1 MTRRRAG
8 VIASSPVLVGAIT
21 TLIVILAVFL
31 AYNANNGLPFVP
43 TYRISAQVPNAN
55 TLVKGN
61 DVRIGGVRVG
71 LVEKIVPVQ
80 DPETGAV
87 HAKVDLKLD
96 KSAEP
101 IPKDSTVV
109 VRSRSAL
116 GLKYLEINKG
126 TSSEGW
132 PEGSTLPLTVAHPKP
147 VEIDQF
153 FNIFDAPTRK
163 AAQANLVAFGDALAG
178 RGPDLNEALGEL
190 RPLVTRLEP
199 VARNLASPKTGV
211 GRFFHAL
218 ADSAAEV
225 APVAETQAQM
235 FVSLDT
241 TFAAFA
247 RVARPFIQ
255 QSISEAPPTFDT
267 LIRTAPRIRRFLGHS
282 AVLFHDL
289 RPGIKALSDSS
300 PTVAAAFET
309 GADVLP
315 GAPAMNRQVA
325 LTAQTLG
332 EFALNSGVK
341 GGIRYST
348 QFFDFLNPAL
358 RFVAPA
364 QTVCNYATLLAR
376 NAEDHLSVSP
386 DGIGTA
392 QRFIVQSAGQADIS
406 TGINAP
412 NSENGPS
419 SAPANSAGVSAINN
433 FLHANPYP
441 NTASPGQHPRECE
454 AGNEPYILNPQTGL
468 GEATIGNAP
477 GNQGTV
483 TEGQIKGQG

>member
-43 TYRISAQVPNAN
+43 TYQISVRVPNAN

-71 LVEKIVPVQ
+71 IVEKIVPVQ

-87 HAKVDLKLD
+87 YAKADLKLD
-96 KSAEP
+96 KTAEP
-101 IPKDSTVV
+101 VPKDSTVV

-116 GLKYLEINKG
+116 GLKYMEIDKG
-126 TSSEGW
+126 TSDEGW
-132 PEGSTLPLTVAHPKP
+132 PEGSTLPLKVAHPKP

-163 AAQANLVAFGDALAG
+163 ASRANLIAFGNALAG
-178 RGPDLNEALGEL
+178 RGPDLNLAFGEL

-211 GRFFHAL
+211 GRFFRAL

-235 FVSLDT
+235 FVSLDA
-241 TFAAFA
+241 TFGAFA

-267 LIRTAPRIRRFLGHS
+267 LIRTGPPIDRFLGHS
-282 AVLFHDL
+282 ATLFHEL
-289 RPGIKALSDSS
+289 RPGITALSESS

-309 GADVLP
+309 GANVLP
-315 GAPAMNRQVA
+315 GAPEMNRQVA

-332 EFALNSGVK
+332 DFATDPGVK

-358 RFVAPA
+358 KFINPA

-376 NAEDHLSVSP
+376 NAQDTLSITP
-386 DGIGTA
+386 DSIGTA
-392 QRFIVQSAGQADIS
+392 QRFIVMSAGQDDPF
-406 TGINAP
+406 TGVNAP

-419 SAPANSAGVSAINN
+419 SAPASQTSVNAYNN
-433 FLHANPYP
+433 LLHANPYP
-441 NTASPGQHPRECE
+441 NSASPGQPRECE
-454 AGNEPYILNPQTGL
+454 AGNEPFIQGRVV
-468 GEATIGNAP
+468 IGNPP

-483 TEGQIKGQG
+483 TDGQIKGQG

>member
-43 TYRISAQVPNAN
+43 TYRLSAQVPNAN

-71 LVEKIVPVQ
+71 IIEKIEPVQ

-87 HAKVDLKLD
+87 RAKVDMKLD
-96 KSAEP
+96 KTAEP
-101 IPKDSTVV
+101 LPTDSSVV

-116 GLKYLEINKG
+116 GLKYLEITKG
-126 TSSEGW
+126 TSSDGYE
-132 PEGSTLPLTVAHPKP
+132 EGSTLPLRAAHPEP
-147 VEIDQF
+147 VEIDEF
-153 FNIFDAPTRK
+153 FNIWDPATR
-163 AAQANLVAFGDALAG
+163 AGARGNLTAFGNALAG
-178 RGPDLNEALGEL
+178 RGPDLNVALGEL
-190 RPLVTRLEP
+190 RPLVERLVP

-211 GRFFHAL
+211 GRFFRAL

-235 FVSLDT
+235 FVSLES
-241 TFAAFA
+241 TFGAFA
-247 RVARPFIQ
+247 EVARPFIQ
-255 QSISEAPPTFDT
+255 ESISEAPPTFDT
-267 LIRTAPRIRRFLGHS
+267 LIRTAPRIRTFLGHS
-282 AVLFHDL
+282 ATLFADL
-289 RPGIKALSDSS
+289 RPGIKALSESS

-309 GADVLP
+309 GAEVLP
-315 GAPAMNRQVA
+315 DAPAMNAQLA
-325 LTAQTLG
+325 PTARTL
-332 EFALNSGVK
+332 EAFAQNAGVQ

-348 QFFDFLNPAL
+348 QFFDFLNPVL
-358 RFVAPA
+358 KFVAPA

-376 NAEDHLSVSP
+376 NAQNHLSVSP

-392 QRFIVQSAGQADIS
+392 QRFIVMSAGNAEPF

-419 SAPANSAGVSAINN
+419 ASPASSAASSNEFNN

-441 NTASPGQHPRECE
+441 NTASPGQPRECE
-454 AGNEPYILNPQTGL
+454 AGNEPFPLPNRTV
-468 GEATIGNAP
+468 IGNPP

-483 TEGQIKGQG
+483 TNR

>member
-1 MTRRRAG
+1 VTRRRAG

-43 TYRISAQVPNAN
+43 TYRLSVLVPNAN

-80 DPETGAV
+80 NPETGAV
-87 HAKVDLKLD
+87 YAKADLKLD

-101 IPKDSTVV
+101 VPKDSTVV

-116 GLKYLEINKG
+116 GLKYMEINKG

-132 PEGSTLPLTVAHPKP
+132 PEGSTLPLKVAQPKP

-153 FNIFDAPTRK
+153 FNIFDPPTRK
-163 AAQANLVAFGDALAG
+163 ASRGNLIAFGNALAG
-178 RGPDLNEALGEL
+178 RGPDLNAAFGEL

-199 VARNLASPKTGV
+199 VARNLASPKTGI
-211 GRFFHAL
+211 GRFFRAL

-235 FVSLDT
+235 FVSLDA
-241 TFAAFA
+241 TFGAFA

-267 LIRTAPRIRRFLGHS
+267 LIRTAPPIRTFLGHS
-282 AVLFHDL
+282 ATLFHEL
-289 RPGIKALSDSS
+289 RPGIAALSESS

-315 GAPAMNRQVA
+315 GSPRLNAQLPPTARA
-325 LTAQTLG
+325 LEA
-332 EFALNSGVK
+332 FALDSRVQ
-341 GGIRYST
+341 GGIRRST
-348 QFFDFLNPAL
+348 QFFDFLNPTL
-358 RFVAPA
+358 QFVNPA
-364 QTVCNYATLLAR
+364 QTVCNYAFLLAR
-376 NAEDHLSVSP
+376 NVQDHLSLG

-392 QRFIVQSAGQADIS
+392 QRFIVMSAGQDDS
-406 TGINAP
+406 FQGINAP

-419 SAPANSAGVSAINN
+419 AAPANSSTFEGNN
-433 FLHANPYP
+433 YLHANPYP
-441 NTASPGQHPRECE
+441 NTASPGQPRECE
-454 AGNEPYILNPQTGL
+454 AGNEPWTPSKVV
-468 GEATIGNAP
+468 IGNPP

-483 TEGQIKGQG
+483 TEAQK